1 METII
6 FIENRIEA
14 MNKMLDPK
22 NPIKQSTRLWI
33 WNERDW
39 WKNMLDKHKKL
50 AKVTA

>member
-1 METII
+1 METIT

-22 NPIKQSTRLWI
+22 NPLKPSTRLFI
-33 WNERDW
+33 WDNREW

-50 AKVTA
+50 AMVRA